1 MLVTRYFHFSA
12 LLIIHCLESRASF
25 PTGWTGFLRC
35 FSEPCLS
42 LTSTW
47 MRPGA
52 LTAYAGTGLSIIS
65 SPWLFYVPCSPTG
78 GVLYPS
84 AFVLLLPGPSTSPT
98 GVTFLTL
105 SRAKLPLGCG
115 PSQSHVFPGTWPSPG
130 SPSSPCIQD
139 RPTGRLQAGHAL
151 GHVGYVCAQSLSR
164 VQIFCDP
171 MDCSPPGSSV
181 LEIFQARIL
190 EWIAIYDSRGSSP
203 PRDRTR
209 VS

>member
-1 MLVTRYFHFSA
+1 
-12 LLIIHCLESRASF
+12 
-25 PTGWTGFLRC
+25 
-35 FSEPCLS
+35 
-42 LTSTW
+42 

-52 LTAYAGTGLSIIS
+52 LTAYAGTGLCNHILSLALLRS
-65 SPWLFYVPCSPTG
+65 
-78 GVLYPS
+78 
-84 AFVLLLPGPSTSPT
+84 LLPNRRGSVSICLCPPPPRFLHFSYGCHVPGSEQSQTPSC
-98 GVTFLTL
+98 
-105 SRAKLPLGCG
+105 CG

-164 VQIFCDP
+164 VQLFCDP

-181 LEIFQARIL
+181 LGIFQARIL

-203 PRDRTR
+203 PRDRTH
-209 VS
+209 VSCIFFIGRWILYH